1 VDSDDVLRT
10 VIVSELHV
18 DSAVCFCM
26 SANSCMKF
34 KAGFHTAPREHFLSI
49 IASFDASIIAS
60 NHTHL
65 HQKTEP
71 LLLLLHRKFRTQ
83 NNLSVLNNMLLAVG
97 SLPAIMTLMQ
107 KTPESE
113 SGGGD
118 TAVCFCMAAALAGLI
133 LDVEAMEVVVQRQE
147 AAPLFENCLS
157 LLARTLESLEPQA
170 QVGLQ
175 LPERKEKEKK
185 SLRFSAIIMGFS

>member
-1 VDSDDVLRT
+1 
-10 VIVSELHV
+10 
-18 DSAVCFCM
+18 
-26 SANSCMKF
+26 
-34 KAGFHTAPREHFLSI
+34 
-49 IASFDASIIAS
+49 
-60 NHTHL
+60 
-65 HQKTEP
+65 
-71 LLLLLHRKFRTQ
+71 
-83 NNLSVLNNMLLAVG
+83 MLPAVG

-133 LDVEAMEVVVQRQE
+133 LDEEAMEVVVQRQE

-170 QVGLQ
+170 QVGAAAA
-175 LPERKEKEKK
+175 RKGKKEKK
-185 SLRFSAIIMGFS
+185 SLCSSAIITGAS

>member
-1 VDSDDVLRT
+1 M
-10 VIVSELHV
+10 
-18 DSAVCFCM
+18 A
-26 SANSCMKF
+26 
-34 KAGFHTAPREHFLSI
+34 
-49 IASFDASIIAS
+49 
-60 NHTHL
+60 
-65 HQKTEP
+65 
-71 LLLLLHRKFRTQ
+71 
-83 NNLSVLNNMLLAVG
+83 
-97 SLPAIMTLMQ
+97 LMQ

-133 LDVEAMEVVVQRQE
+133 LDEEAMEVVVQRQE

-175 LPERKEKEKK
+175 LPERKEIEKT
-185 SLRFSAIIMGFS
+185 SLRFSVIITGAS